1 MSKKQ
6 LSFYATKN
14 DLLNALE
21 AAASKVDFC
30 YACTSPLKGDSPV
43 LYETA
48 EAITDFSTAL
58 YGDLNKESFCLL
70 ISPGIEPKTRNVEQ
84 RNGGVKCFFDQLSHP
99 ESVVL
104 KPGGVMSECECIIAG
119 QIGTVSQDQ
128 WSDSL
133 YKVVSAS
140 LRKQFTKIKSFYVGQ
155 EALEKFDQGFRL
167 TSNIKSPI
175 EYDLQR

>member
-14 DLLNALE
+14 DLLKTLE
-21 AAASKVDFC
+21 AAASKVGFC
-30 YACTSPLKGDSPV
+30 YACVSPIEGGSPV

-48 EAITDFSTAL
+48 EVIPDFSTAL
-58 YGDLNKESFCLL
+58 YGDLNKETFCLL
-70 ISPGIEPKTRNVEQ
+70 IPPGVDPKTRNVEQ
-84 RNGGVKCFFDQLSHP
+84 RNGSIKYFFDQHSHP

-104 KPGGVMSECECIIAG
+104 KPGGVMNGSECIIAG
-119 QIGTVSQDQ
+119 QIGSASQDQ

-133 YKVVSAS
+133 YKIVSAS

-155 EALEKFDQGFRL
+155 EALEKFNQGFRL
-167 TSNIKSPI
+167 TPSIKSPI
-175 EYDLQR
+175 EYDLQK